1 MAAAELGEK
10 FREGVGAAGGHGE
23 HSLPATACS
32 WLCMLGFIHGEGFY
46 VIIAYAD

>member
-10 FREGVGAAGGHGE
+10 FREGVRAAGGHGE